1 MYSRIVVL
9 GAGYVGITLSVALCA
24 TGIRVLVV
32 DIDEKKIDRLKKGD
46 PCIRE
51 DGLQEL
57 LKKHIDT
64 SCIDFISGDA
74 SVAAID
80 ADLLFICLP
89 TDVDISGKPQLDTL
103 INAAHTASEYMASGG
118 SLVVK
123 STVLPETTF
132 KIAKSIG
139 RRDLNVLVCPEF
151 LQEGTALRDTLNPDR
166 IVIGADNFQAASDLA
181 EILPKN
187 ENTEVIITDPTSAE
201 LAKMISNTMLA
212 SKVTFANLV
221 ADIAELTGANSH
233 DVLLAVGADKRIG
246 NTHLRPGPGWG
257 GSCLPKDTQMLSY
270 LTQSIGM
277 PSQFVDSIY
286 SENID
291 HIERVA
297 NRILDLMPQ
306 KGSEK
311 LAILGVTFKGGTDDL
326 RRSPAIEVI
335 NAVSKKVPNINI
347 YDPSLS
353 SNSAISDFES
363 LVDQRKISIKEDAYK
378 CVESADL
385 AVVLTDWEEFKT
397 LDLALVKAVMGTPV
411 IYDTRNVIDER
422 VASEIGIELI
432 KLGTQNPKRF
442 S

>member
-1 MYSRIVVL
+1 MYSRVVVL

-24 TGIRVLVV
+24 TGINVLVA
-32 DIDEKKIDRLKKGD
+32 DIDENKIDRLKNGD

-51 DGLQEL
+51 DGLEEL
-57 LKKHIDT
+57 LKKQID
-64 SCIDFISGDA
+64 SSRIDFISGDA
-74 SVAAID
+74 SVAAIG
-80 ADLLFICLP
+80 ADLFFICLP
-89 TDVDISGKPQLDTL
+89 TDVDISGKPQLDAL
-103 INAAHTASEYMASGG
+103 INAAHMASQNMAPNG
-118 SLVVK
+118 SLAVK

-139 RRDLNVLVCPEF
+139 RRDINVLVCPEF
-151 LQEGTALRDTLNPDR
+151 LQEGTALRDTLSPDR
-166 IVIGADNFQAASDLA
+166 IVIGAENLQAASELA
-181 EILPKN
+181 EILPKS
-187 ENTEVIITDPTSAE
+187 ENTEIIITDPTSAE

-257 GSCLPKDTQMLSY
+257 GSCLPKDTQMLAY

-286 SENID
+286 SENKN

-297 NRILDLMPQ
+297 SSILGLMPQ
-306 KGSEK
+306 KGSTK
-311 LAILGVTFKGGTDDL
+311 LAVLGVTFKGGTDDL
-326 RRSPAIEVI
+326 RRSPAIEII
-335 NAVSKKVPNINI
+335 NEVSKKVSNIHI

-353 SNSAISDFES
+353 SSSTVSDFES
-363 LVDQRKISIKEDAYK
+363 VVGQNKFFITEDPYK
-378 CVESADL
+378 CVDSADL
-385 AVVLTDWEEFKT
+385 AVVLTDWEEFTK
-397 LDLALVKAVMGTPV
+397 LDLALIKAVMGTPV
-411 IYDTRNVIDER
+411 IYDTRNVVDET
-422 VASEIGIELI
+422 VASELGIDLI